1 MRKTIL
7 IMGLVVAALVV
18 VGVGVAFAQGP
29 APYTGNGNG
38 YMMQNGTGYLHTYMV
53 AAFAEKLGLQVE
65 DVNAR
70 LAAGE
75 SMYDIAV
82 AAGVKAE
89 NVPALMIEVRS
100 QALSAAVQAG
110 VITQAQA
117 DWMSSHGFGGGY
129 GPGNCPMQNGQGQ
142 QSNRGAGMW
151 NRNGRGMMG
160 GGFGWQNQ
168 QTNP

>member
-1 MRKTIL
+1 MKKTIL
-7 IMGLVVAALVV
+7 LIGLVVAALVV

-29 APYTGNGNG
+29 APYTGNGP
-38 YMMQNGTGYLHTYMV
+38 MMQNGTGYLHTYMV

-75 SMYDIAV
+75 SMYDIAI

-89 NVPALMIEVRS
+89 NIPALMVEVRS
-100 QALSAAVQAG
+100 EALSAAVQAG

-117 DWMSSHGFGGGY
+117 DWMSSRGFGRGY
-129 GPGNCPMQNGQGQ
+129 GAGNCPMQNGQGEPLG
-142 QSNRGAGMW
+142 RGVGMM
-151 NRNGRGMMG
+151 NRNGGGMMG